1 MLGLCCWAQACSSCE
16 RGLPLVCVTKRFTC
30 MDVCFGRCFLN
41 SEPLEKSYI
50 NFLWTHS
57 WCRGKALEQ
66 DVGSNPD
73 SLADLWLGFILY
85 FSSLICKMGFP
96 GSWVG
101 KESACSAEDLGSIPE
116 SGRSPGEGN
125 GKPLQYSCLEKSH
138 VQRSLVGYS
147 PWDCKSRTRLSD

>member
-1 MLGLCCWAQACSSCE
+1 MYALAG
-16 RGLPLVCVTKRFTC
+16 G
-30 MDVCFGRCFLN
+30 FLN

-73 SLADLWLGFILY
+73 SLAVLWLGFILY

-147 PWDCKSRTRLSD
+147 PWNQSWTQLSNFTGSLVPYPFVCWWTPRLSIISLLL

>member
-1 MLGLCCWAQACSSCE
+1 MCALAG
-16 RGLPLVCVTKRFTC
+16 G
-30 MDVCFGRCFLN
+30 FLN

-50 NFLWTHS
+50 NFLWAHS
-57 WCRGKALEQ
+57 WCRGKALKQ

-125 GKPLQYSCLEKSH
+125 GKPLQYSCPEKSP
-138 VQRSLVGYS
+138 VQRSLYDYTVKVTNRFKGLDLIHS
-147 PWDCKSRTRLSD
+147 VLEELWKKVCNIVQEAVITTISKRK